1 MDAQCYNSR
10 QSNVYF
16 KKIYQIHSSLHQ
28 TTQQTDDLQYFHQ
41 CLPST
46 LALADTKSCNI
57 ILATN
62 AHILDC
68 AYTHPT
74 QKYYGRFR
82 GSSAR
87 NTLCCTLSFT
97 AGKIGIVSPIA

>member
-1 MDAQCYNSR
+1 MDEQCYNSL

-46 LALADTKSCNI
+46 LALTHTNSCI
-57 ILATN
+57 FDIMLATCT
-62 AHILDC
+62 HTKHY
-68 AYTHPT
+68 AYTHFQRKT
-74 QKYYGRFR
+74 FR
-82 GSSAR
+82 
-87 NTLCCTLSFT
+87 
-97 AGKIGIVSPIA
+97 KI